1 MNDTIFDLMF
11 IIVPIFIAIV
21 FIFTIAMIISPKL
34 RGKFMSR
41 QIRAT
46 KYMIDESKDDL
57 SSLGKTMGNIGI
69 NVKKG
74 ILDENEETLKDL
86 TRREASIDAEGIEIK
101 TRAIKD
107 GFSKN
112 TIYCKHCGAVID
124 EDSKFCKKCGKEQ

>member
-1 MNDTIFDLMF
+1 MDIIFDLMF
-11 IIVPIFIAIV
+11 IIVPIFIGCVFVITIV
-21 FIFTIAMIISPKL
+21 SIISPKF
-34 RGKFMSR
+34 RGKLMSR

-57 SSLGKTMGNIGI
+57 SNLGTTMGNIGI

-74 ILDENEETLKDL
+74 ILDQNEDTLRDL
-86 TRREASIDAEGIEIK
+86 TIREANIDKEGIEIR

-107 GFSKN
+107 GFSKD
-112 TIYCKHCGAVID
+112 TMFCKHCGATID